1 MISMKHNILL
11 ALVLALLTFVQ
22 ASAQTAPGGE
32 YYIQGFF
39 NPTLVDA
46 QKIDLRPEP
55 IDTILPDLPVRYEIL
70 GTKAEIP
77 ARVDSIAAAKLSVL
91 SPQPKLYKGYVKAGF
106 GLYTTPLGELYWDQT
121 RSRNNTYG
129 IHAKHMSSNG
139 GLDDVGPSDYSFNSV
154 DGHYTHFLPSH
165 EVGGRMIYDRRRV
178 SYYGYSATDS
188 INTVLDALQAPDDAT
203 KQLYNDIGF
212 AGRIRSL
219 YKDST
224 RIAHDVGLEA
234 HAYSNLTGSRETNIR
249 INAQLGMQQGAE
261 LYELGVLIDN
271 NAYRARLGGALGDVR
286 QNGTL
291 VGLTPQVSTRG
302 DKYLVTVGAGI
313 YVDALGTTTFH
324 FFPKAY
330 MSYSLFEDI
339 LVPYVGVD
347 GNRQRNS
354 LRSLT
359 RENPWLSGTPSLA
372 NTSLKYDIYGGLRGS
387 FSRNLGFD
395 VRISNSRSDGMALF
409 VNLSDTVVTARYGA
423 PYSQMGVLYDRV
435 DVVNIS
441 GELKAHVS
449 DAFDL
454 TARID
459 VSTYQTRAQA
469 EAWNLPPYQL
479 AFGAV
484 YSVRDKLIV
493 KAEAQFLGRRK
504 VRGERIYIDGQPD
517 KLVFET
523 QELDGYLDLYLGL
536 EYRYTKRLSVFLDAS
551 NLSASKYERWSRYPV
566 QRSLVLGGVT
576 YAF

>member
-11 ALVLALLTFVQ
+11 ALVLALLTLAQ
-22 ASAQTAPGGE
+22 ASAQLAPGGE
-32 YYIQGFF
+32 YYIQGYF

-55 IDTILPDLPVRYEIL
+55 IDTILPDIPVRYEIL

-77 ARVDSIAAAKLSVL
+77 ARVDSIEAARLSVL
-91 SPQPKLYKGYVKAGF
+91 SPQPKLYKGYVKG
-106 GLYTTPLGELYWDQT
+106 GYGMYVTPLGELYWDQT

-129 IHAKHMSSNG
+129 IHVKHMSSNG
-139 GLDDVGPSDYSFNSV
+139 GLDNVGPSDYSHNSV
-154 DGHYTHFLPSH
+154 DGHYTHFLPDH

-178 SYYGYSATDS
+178 SYYGYNATDS
-188 INTVLDALQAPDDAT
+188 INTVHSNIQAPDDAT

-224 RIAHDVGLEA
+224 RIAHDVGLEV

-249 INAQLGMQQGAE
+249 INTQLGMHEGAE
-261 LYELGVLIDN
+261 LYELGVLVDN
-271 NAYRARLGGALGDVR
+271 NAYRARIGGVLGDLR

-291 VGLTPQVSTRG
+291 VGFTPQVSTRG

-324 FFPKAY
+324 FYPKAY

-339 LVPYVGVD
+339 LVPYVGV
-347 GNRQRNS
+347 GGERQRNS
-354 LRSLT
+354 MRSLT
-359 RENPWLSGTPSLA
+359 RENPWLSGTPTLQ
-372 NTSLKYDIYGGLRGS
+372 NTSLKYDVYGGLRGS

-395 VRISNSRSDGMALF
+395 VRISNARTDAMALF
-409 VNLSDTVVTARYGA
+409 VNLPNPPFGDR
-423 PYSQMGVLYDRV
+423 MGVLYDRV
-435 DVVNIS
+435 DVLNIS
-441 GELKAHVS
+441 GELKAHIS
-449 DAFDL
+449 EAFDL

-459 VSTYQTRAQA
+459 VSTYQTRVQA
-469 EAWNLPPYQL
+469 EAWNLPPYQVTL
-479 AFGAV
+479 GAV

-493 KAEAQFLGRRK
+493 KAEAEFLGRRK
-504 VRGERIYIDGQPD
+504 VRGERIDIGQPD
-517 KLVFET
+517 TFVFET
-523 QELDGYLDLYLGL
+523 EELDGYLDFYLGL
-536 EYRYTKRLSVFLDAS
+536 EYRYTKRLSIFLDAS